1 MGRSRFYSAGSR
13 AAGAE
18 PEWSARRK
26 GDDWYA
32 IGGLRRRRLPV
43 AWTITR
49 PSQQRRM
56 GASPTAPTISQDTAI
71 QKLPP
76 GAITSCGIDARCPR
90 IAGAAANTIRLA
102 GRGDRRV
109 ERNSWRA
116 GEAHRALRTT
126 EFGGRCLE
134 FGAPT
139 AGNPGYRAGSGSAHS
154 AAISRIRL
162 AYVPYAR
169 EIVQRELITWLIAR
183 PEVVIRDR
191 CHSATRKTWSRSISS
206 CPSGPLRH
214 LSAIREGRSSR
225 WAPASPPPA
234 RPSTT
239 GGA

>member
-1 MGRSRFYSAGSR
+1 
-13 AAGAE
+13 
-18 PEWSARRK
+18 
-26 GDDWYA
+26 
-32 IGGLRRRRLPV
+32 
-43 AWTITR
+43 
-49 PSQQRRM
+49 M

-90 IAGAAANTIRLA
+90 IAGAAANTTRLA

-126 EFGGRCLE
+126 EFGGRGLE

-139 AGNPGYRAGSGSAHS
+139 AGNPGHRAGSGSAHS

-162 AYVPYAR
+162 TYAPYAR

-183 PEVVIRDR
+183 LRLSFVIAAIQQ
-191 CHSATRKTWSRSISS
+191 HGKPGAGAFLAASVGRSGTS
-206 CPSGPLRH
+206 PR
-214 LSAIREGRSSR
+214 AIRAGL
-225 WAPASPPPA
+225 AN
-234 RPSTT
+234 
-239 GGA
+239 GGAQAGQGRPRRETRAGDCIRSRRGR